1 MKDSGLTLHG
11 RPGERGQTI
20 ILVAVSLVTL
30 LAMAALAIDVVTLYV
45 ARGEM
50 QRAADAAALAG
61 AKAFVDSGVTSD
73 PTNATR
79 QALAQTMA
87 TTVIRDILPQNRV
100 SGVGPSQV
108 AGSPSFD
115 FTRPGNPQVTV
126 TLQRTNL
133 PTFFSR
139 IWGSR
144 VATVSASAVAEAYNA
159 SNSQTSTGN
168 YIPITPKCV
177 KPLLVANQDPA
188 TTLRFIDATSG
199 AAVATNVVGE
209 QITLYPACT
218 GTGGIGTCTVLTP
231 NPPRANS
238 PVTDP
243 TKNYLNYIAA
253 QVTANANNLCPAC
266 QGVPDF
272 EQSIEC
278 CDFNAYSC
286 GAAAVQI
293 FTDTTIRHGQLRN
306 ETNNGVQCLIGASP
320 DTLDP
325 TSLPGFSAGT
335 DPVRIT
341 AGGGPLSGTLVTTSN
356 SIVNLPI
363 LDTTNPL
370 PTAPGTSQVTVIG
383 FLQVFIDSS
392 SAVNSAPAGNHAEV
406 VAHVLNVV
414 GCGNAP
420 AAGAPVSGGGVS
432 PIPVRLIH
440 Q

>member
-1 MKDSGLTLHG
+1 MSNRRIEIRR
-11 RPGERGQTI
+11 RPAERGQTI
-20 ILVAVSLVTL
+20 VLVAVALVSLL
-30 LAMAALAIDVVTLYV
+30 GMAALAIDVTTMYV

-73 PTNATR
+73 PTNVTR

-87 TTVIRDILPQNRV
+87 TQVINDILAQNNV
-100 SGVGPSQV
+100 SGAPPLLV
-108 AGSPSFD
+108 AATPD
-115 FTRPGNPQVTV
+115 FTRPGNPQVSV

-133 PTFFSR
+133 PTFFAR
-139 IWGSR
+139 IWGTR
-144 VATVSASAVAEAYNA
+144 LVTVTASAVAEAYNP
-159 SNSQTSTGN
+159 SSSQSSTGN
-168 YIPITPKCV
+168 YVPVTPKCV
-177 KPLLVANQDPA
+177 RPLLVANQDPQ
-188 TTLRFIDATSG
+188 TTLRFVDPASG
-199 AAVATNVVGE
+199 AAVATGVIGE
-209 QITLYPACT
+209 QINLYPACT
-218 GTGGIGTCTVLTP
+218 GTGGVGTCTTLTP
-231 NPPRANS
+231 NPPTANS
-238 PVTDP
+238 PAP
-243 TKNYLNYIAA
+243 KNLNYIAA
-253 QVTANANNLCPAC
+253 QVTPNANNLCPAC

-286 GAAAVQI
+286 GAAAVKI

-306 ETNNGVQCLIGASP
+306 ATNNGVQCLISGTP

-335 DPVRIT
+335 EPARIT
-341 AGGGPLSGTLVTTSN
+341 ARSGPHSGNLVTTSN

-363 LDTTNPL
+363 IDTAVPL

-383 FLQVFIDSS
+383 FLQVFIDGSTTVTS
-392 SAVNSAPAGNHAEV
+392 PPAGFHTEV
-406 VAHVLNVV
+406 QAHILNVV
-414 GCGNAP
+414 GCGNSP
-420 AAGAPVSGGGVS
+420 SGPVSVSGGGMT

>member
-1 MKDSGLTLHG
+1 MRNSGITLH
-11 RPGERGQTI
+11 RRRGERGQTI

-73 PTNATR
+73 PTNASR

-87 TTVIRDILPQNRV
+87 TQVIRDILLQNRV

-108 AGSPSFD
+108 AGSPAFD

-126 TLQRTNL
+126 SIQRTNL

-159 SNSQTSTGN
+159 SNSQISTGN
-168 YIPITPKCV
+168 YVPITPKCV

-188 TTLRFIDATSG
+188 TTSGFIDVTSG

-218 GTGGIGTCTVLTP
+218 GTGGVGTCTVLNP
-231 NPPRANS
+231 NPPKANS
-238 PVTDP
+238 PVP
-243 TKNYLNYIAA
+243 GPAHYLNYIAA
-253 QVTANANNLCPAC
+253 QVTPNANNLCPTC
-266 QGVPDF
+266 SGVPDF
-272 EQSIEC
+272 EQSVEC

-286 GAAAVQI
+286 GAAAVKI

-306 ETNNGVQCLIGASP
+306 ETNNGVQCLIGGGAA

-335 DPVRIT
+335 EPVRIT
-341 AGGGPLSGTLVTTSN
+341 AGSGPLSGNLVTTSN

-363 LDTTNPL
+363 IDTTNPL
-370 PTAPGTSQVTVIG
+370 PTTPGAQVTVIG
-383 FLQVFIDSS
+383 FLQVFIDGSNTVPS
-392 SAVNSAPAGNHAEV
+392 PPAGNHAEV
-406 VAHVLNVV
+406 QAHILNVV